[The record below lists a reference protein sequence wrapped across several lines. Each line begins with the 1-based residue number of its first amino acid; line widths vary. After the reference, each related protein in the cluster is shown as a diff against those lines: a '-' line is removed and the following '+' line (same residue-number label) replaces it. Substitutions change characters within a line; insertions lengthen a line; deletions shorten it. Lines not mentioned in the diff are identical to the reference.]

1 MNDDFQPLKAAIRK
15 IVSPDDEEL
24 AAFTNAFSVRKI
36 KKKDVL
42 LSEGMICRYIWFI
55 NRGLVRDYF
64 HRDGLE
70 VTAGFF
76 KEGEFVTN
84 YASFISQKPSKC
96 YIDALEDGEL
106 FGISYDSLQNLY
118 STSKTWERAGRLI
131 AEQIFLVSE
140 QKKDGLLSNSP
151 DLQYLSMVQ
160 EQPDIVQRVPQYY
173 IASWLG
179 VSPEHLSRIRKKI
192 QGS

>member
-1 MNDDFQPLKAAIRK
+1 MNDDLNPLKAAIRK

-24 AAFTNAFSVRKI
+24 AAFTNVFSIKKI
-36 KKKDVL
+36 KKKEVL
-42 LSEGMICRYIWFI
+42 LPEGMICRYIWFI
-55 NRGLVRDYF
+55 NKGLLRDYF

-76 KEGEFVTN
+76 KEGEFITN
-84 YASFISQKPSKC
+84 YGSFISQKPSKA
-96 YIDALEDGEL
+96 YIDALEDSEL

-131 AEQIFLVSE
+131 AEQLFLESE

-160 EQPDIVQRVPQYY
+160 ERPDIVQRVPQYY

>member
-1 MNDDFQPLKAAIRK
+1 MNDDFDPLKSAIRK

-24 AAFTNAFSVRKI
+24 AAFISFFSIKKI
-36 KKKDVL
+36 KKKEVL
-42 LSEGMICRYIWFI
+42 LSEGAICRYIWFI
-55 NRGLVRDYF
+55 NRGLIRDYF

-76 KEGEFVTN
+76 KEGEFITN
-84 YASFISQKPSKC
+84 YESFISQKPSKV
-96 YIDALEDGEL
+96 YIDALEDSEL
-106 FGISYDSLQNLY
+106 LAIGYDSLQYLY
-118 STSKTWERAGRLI
+118 SSSKTWERAGRLI
-131 AEQIFLVSE
+131 AEQRFLISE

-151 DLQYLSMVQ
+151 DLQYLSLVQ

>member
-1 MNDDFQPLKAAIRK
+1 MPDDYDFLRAAIKK
-15 IVSPDDEEL
+15 IVLPGDEEL
-24 AAFTNAFSVRKI
+24 AAFTNAFSKRKI
-36 KKKDVL
+36 KKKEVI
-42 LSEGMICRYIWFI
+42 LSEGTTCRYIWFI
-55 NRGLVRDYF
+55 NKGLVRDYF
-64 HRDGLE
+64 HRDGIE

-76 KEGEFVTN
+76 KEGEFITN

-106 FGISYDSLQNLY
+106 IGISYDSLQYLY
-118 STSKTWERAGRLI
+118 SCSKTWERAGRLI
-131 AEQIFLVSE
+131 AEQLFLVSE

-151 DLQYLSMVQ
+151 ELQYLSMVQ

>member
-1 MNDDFQPLKAAIRK
+1 MDDNFYPLKVAIKK

-24 AAFTNAFSVRKI
+24 AAFINVFSIKKI
-36 KKKDVL
+36 KKKEVI
-42 LSEGMICRYIWFI
+42 LSEGTICRYIWFI
-55 NRGLVRDYF
+55 NKGLVRDYF
-64 HRDGLE
+64 HRDGIE

-76 KEGEFVTN
+76 KEGEFITN
-84 YASFISQKPSKC
+84 YESFISQKPSKA

-106 FGISYDSLQNLY
+106 LGISYDSLQYLY
-118 STSKTWERAGRLI
+118 SCSKTWERAGRLI
-131 AEQIFLVSE
+131 AEQRFLISE

-151 DLQYLSMVQ
+151 DLQYLSLVQ

-173 IASWLG
+173 IASYLG

>member
-1 MNDDFQPLKAAIRK
+1 MNDDFYPLKAAIRK

-24 AAFTNAFSVRKI
+24 AAFTSAFSI
-36 KKKDVL
+36 KKIRKKEIL
-42 LSEGMICRYIWFI
+42 LSQGAICRYIWFI

-64 HRDGLE
+64 HRDGAE

-84 YASFISQKPSKC
+84 YESFISQKPSKA
-96 YIDALEDGEL
+96 YIDALEDSEL
-106 FGISYDSLQNLY
+106 LRISYDSLQYLY
-118 STSKTWERAGRLI
+118 SCSKTWERAGRLI
-131 AEQIFLVSE
+131 AERLFLASE

-151 DLQYLSMVQ
+151 DLQYLSLVQ

-173 IASWLG
+173 IASYLG
-179 VSPEHLSRIRKKI
+179 VTPEHLSRIRKKI

>member
-1 MNDDFQPLKAAIRK
+1 MKDDFDPLKAAIRK

-24 AAFTNAFSVRKI
+24 AAFTSVFSIKKI
-36 KKKDVL
+36 KKKEVL
-42 LSEGMICRYIWFI
+42 LAEGAICRYIWFI
-55 NRGLVRDYF
+55 NKGLIRDYF

-76 KEGEFVTN
+76 KEGEFITN
-84 YASFISQKPSKC
+84 YESFISQKPSKA
-96 YIDALEDGEL
+96 YIDALEDSEL
-106 FGISYDSLQNLY
+106 LAIGYDSLQYLY
-118 STSKTWERAGRLI
+118 SCSKTWERAGRLI
-131 AEQIFLVSE
+131 AEQRFLISE

-151 DLQYLSMVQ
+151 DLQYLSLVQ
-160 EQPDIVQRVPQYY
+160 EQPEIVQRVPQYY
-173 IASWLG
+173 IASYLG